1 MVSRLS
7 AGRRIEVRRIGPTSV
22 FSAENSTVREI
33 SRQGPSPLK
42 DGGVLRKGLAS
53 AGLYAKLGTAVL
65 LT

>member
-1 MVSRLS
+1 M
-7 AGRRIEVRRIGPTSV
+7 RRIGPSLV

-33 SRQGPSPLK
+33 SRQGPSPVE

-53 AGLYAKLGTAVL
+53 AGFYAKLGTAVL

>member
-1 MVSRLS
+1 MRS
-7 AGRRIEVRRIGPTSV
+7 IGPILV
-22 FSAENSTVREI
+22 FSAENSTVRKL

-65 LT
+65 LR